1 VPLFDS
7 IRWES
12 AIALACLTHQT
23 KLFTKSVLLMKKK
36 NKDKRQRK
44 TQLLQLQIT
53 LVVSNCNLEHWRI
66 FRL

>member
-1 VPLFDS
+1 
-7 IRWES
+7 
-12 AIALACLTHQT
+12 
-23 KLFTKSVLLMKKK
+23 MKKK